1 MPTVDAVTMAI
12 YRSSVFF
19 MFLAPCIQKREG
31 ETEGERERGGEREG
45 ETEREREG
53 EKERGRER
61 GGKEK
66 EATALNW
73 NFCFIPNLHNL
84 FLAKGIVR
92 A

>member
-31 ETEGERERGGEREG
+31 E
-45 ETEREREG
+45 
-53 EKERGRER
+53 RER

-66 EATALNW
+66 EAAALTW
-73 NFCFIPNLHNL
+73 NFCFIPNLHYL

>member
-31 ETEGERERGGEREG
+31 E
-45 ETEREREG
+45 
-53 EKERGRER
+53 RER

-66 EATALNW
+66 EAAALNW

>member
-1 MPTVDAVTMAI
+1 MRTVDAVTMAI

-19 MFLAPCIQKREG
+19 MFLAACIQKREG
-31 ETEGERERGGEREG
+31 E
-45 ETEREREG
+45 
-53 EKERGRER
+53 RER

>member
-1 MPTVDAVTMAI
+1 MPTVNAVTMAI

-19 MFLAPCIQKREG
+19 MFLAACIQKREG
-31 ETEGERERGGEREG
+31 E
-45 ETEREREG
+45 
-53 EKERGRER
+53 RER

-66 EATALNW
+66 EAAALNW

-84 FLAKGIVR
+84 FLAKGIVK

>member
-1 MPTVDAVTMAI
+1 MPAVDAVTMAI

-19 MFLAPCIQKREG
+19 MFLAACIQKREG
-31 ETEGERERGGEREG
+31 E
-45 ETEREREG
+45 
-53 EKERGRER
+53 RER

>member
-1 MPTVDAVTMAI
+1 MPTVDSVTMAI

-19 MFLAPCIQKREG
+19 MFLAACIQKREG
-31 ETEGERERGGEREG
+31 E
-45 ETEREREG
+45 
-53 EKERGRER
+53 RER

>member
-12 YRSSVFF
+12 YRSSEFF
-19 MFLAPCIQKREG
+19 MFLAACIQKREG
-31 ETEGERERGGEREG
+31 E
-45 ETEREREG
+45 
-53 EKERGRER
+53 RER

-84 FLAKGIVR
+84 FLAKGIVK

>member
-19 MFLAPCIQKREG
+19 MFLAACIQKREG
-31 ETEGERERGGEREG
+31 E
-45 ETEREREG
+45 
-53 EKERGRER
+53 RER

>member
-1 MPTVDAVTMAI
+1 M
-12 YRSSVFF
+12 
-19 MFLAPCIQKREG
+19 RER
-31 ETEGERERGGEREG
+31 GERES
-45 ETEREREG
+45 
-53 EKERGRER
+53 

-92 A
+92 V